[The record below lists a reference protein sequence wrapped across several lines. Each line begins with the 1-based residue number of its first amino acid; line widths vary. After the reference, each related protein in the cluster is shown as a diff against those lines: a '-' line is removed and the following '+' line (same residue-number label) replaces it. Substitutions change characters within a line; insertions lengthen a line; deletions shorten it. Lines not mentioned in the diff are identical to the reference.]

1 MLPATRDVGDH
12 ERGVARRRCG
22 IAATMPLA
30 LAHRI
35 VLALALLGLS
45 PLACSTSEQA
55 RLEAASDG
63 TLLSPYLAIGERLSG
78 DSVDSLP
85 ELAAQV
91 VGAAEPRAGEPGV
104 EAMLGAAGRIA
115 SPDIATARL
124 MYRKMSEGMIAW
136 LAAHPEQREGLMLV
150 HCPMTFRDEGAYW
163 VQREGKILNPYEGAM
178 MLHCGAK
185 LAWTDHRSGAAPQG
199 QAKLEGMPP

>member
-1 MLPATRDVGDH
+1 M
-12 ERGVARRRCG
+12 
-22 IAATMPLA
+22 
-30 LAHRI
+30 
-35 VLALALLGLS
+35 
-45 PLACSTSEQA
+45 
-55 RLEAASDG
+55 
-63 TLLSPYLAIGERLSG
+63 SPYLAIGERLAG

-91 VGAAEPRAGEPGV
+91 VGAAEPRTGEPGV

-115 SPDIATARL
+115 SPDSATARL

-136 LAAHPEQREGLMLV
+136 LDAHPEQREGLMLV
-150 HCPMTFRDEGAYW
+150 HCPMTFKDEGAYW

-185 LAWTDHRSGAAPQG
+185 LAWTDYRAGAAPQG
-199 QAKLEGMPP
+199 HAKLEGMPP